1 MTTRLATVLAAS
13 LALAA
18 PLGAQQAPQQPPPA
32 GTPHDFRLPE
42 GRTFT
47 LPNGMGVTLV
57 PYGTIPKTFIGL
69 YVRSGNLNEVNG
81 ETWLADL
88 TGDLMKEGT
97 TSRTAQQVAA
107 EAAAMGGA
115 VNVGVGLDET
125 TLSGEVLE
133 ESAADFV
140 RLLADVVRNPRL
152 PPSELPRLKADRLR
166 DLSVALQDPGQ
177 TTNARFAA
185 MLYGDHPYG
194 RIFPTVEQ
202 LNGYTP
208 EQARAFWAAN
218 FGAQRSHLYVVGRFD
233 ARRVEAAVREAF
245 ASWARGPA
253 PLINVPQPRSGRD
266 LALLNRT
273 GAPQSTLYIGLP
285 VPDPSSPDWVPLQ
298 ITNLLLGGSFASR
311 ITANIREDKG
321 YTYSPFSFLNVH
333 YRDDA
338 WIQTADVTTNV
349 TGPSLHEI
357 FAEIDRLRAEAPSA
371 EELRG
376 IQNYRAGVF
385 VLQNS
390 TRQGIAN
397 LLDFT
402 RLHGLG
408 REYLVNYVQRLN
420 AVTPADVQR
429 IARTY
434 LDPARML
441 IVVTGDS
448 AQVGQQVEPYR
459 RVTP

>member
-1 MTTRLATVLAAS
+1 MTRTRLF
-13 LALAA
+13 ALAA
-18 PLGAQQAPQQPPPA
+18 LLVALPLRAQQAPQQPPPG

-47 LPNGMGVTLV
+47 LPNGMGVTMV
-57 PYGTIPKTFIGL
+57 PYGAVPKVFIGL

-88 TGDLMKEGT
+88 TGDLMEEGT
-97 TSRTAQQVAA
+97 TSRTAEQVAA
-107 EAAAMGGA
+107 DAAAMGGS
-115 VNVGVGLDET
+115 VNIGVGLDET
-125 TLSGEVLE
+125 TISGDVLE
-133 ESAADFV
+133 ESAPDFV

-152 PPSELPRLKADRLR
+152 PESELARLKADRAR

-177 TTNARFAA
+177 TTAARFAA
-185 MLYGDHPYG
+185 LMYGEHPYG
-194 RIFPTVEQ
+194 RFFPTADQ
-202 LNGYTP
+202 LNGYTVA
-208 EQARAFWAAN
+208 QVRAFWSAN

-233 ARRVEAAVREAF
+233 ARAVESAIRSAF
-245 ASWARGPA
+245 GSWARGPA
-253 PLINVPQPRSGRD
+253 PLVNVPQPRATRD
-266 LALLNRT
+266 LALLDRP
-273 GAPQSTLYIGLP
+273 GAPQSTLAIGLP

-298 ITNLLLGGSFASR
+298 VTNSLLGGSFASR

-321 YTYSPFSFLNVH
+321 YTYSPFSALSVH
-333 YRDDA
+333 YRDA
-338 WIQTADVTTNV
+338 NWIQHADVTTNV

-357 FAEIDRLRAEAPSA
+357 FAEIDRLRAEAPGA
-371 EELRG
+371 DELRG
-376 IQNYRAGVF
+376 IQNYRAGIF

-390 TRQGIAN
+390 TSQGIAN

-402 RLHGLG
+402 RLHGVG
-408 REYLVNYVQRLN
+408 REYLTTYVQKLN

-441 IVVTGDS
+441 IVVTGDRS
-448 AQVGQQVEPYR
+448 QVEQQVEPYR